1 VTNYWCSNGNHSFVG
16 NPYYVSKE
24 DYPLDVY
31 PNYFSGAGTLMD
43 RRTVEQFYNA
53 AHTVKYIPID
63 DAFLGILANKVGIL
77 PFRNLDFI
85 VTYDLNNTRIQ
96 SRDVTGMILIH
107 GFQCPSEM
115 VEFWKTRRLRDFKSK
130 CF

>member
-1 VTNYWCSNGNHSFVG
+1 MTILRYHSFVG

-31 PNYFSGAGTLMD
+31 PIYFSGAGTLMD
-43 RRTVEQFYNA
+43 RRAVEQFYNA
-53 AHTVKYIPID
+53 AHHVNYIPID

-77 PFRNLDFI
+77 PLQNLEFI
-85 VTYDLNNTRIQ
+85 VAYDLSEVQ
-96 SRDVTGMILIH
+96 ERDVTEMILIH
-107 GFQCPSEM
+107 GFQCPSQM